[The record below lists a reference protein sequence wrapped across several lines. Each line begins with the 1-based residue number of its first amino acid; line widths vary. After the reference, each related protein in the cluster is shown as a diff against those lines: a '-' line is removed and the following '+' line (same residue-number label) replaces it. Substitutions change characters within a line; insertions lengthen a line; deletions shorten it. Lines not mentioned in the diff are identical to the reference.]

1 MSESNIII
9 IFGNESKIIHNKIFV
24 SEKDFL
30 IPYGENYDL
39 AVNALNKIQKSK
51 IKEDSFLSLFSYDDV
66 SIWWMI
72 YPSLMPV
79 INKSINFIYKFQ
91 ILLDEKKPNKIIV
104 ENFDY
109 FYLIKQICDLRKIKL
124 VYSTSS
130 LLSYLLKKKLKINA
144 QKYRYKKITESKIKS
159 RKKLFLKYKSK
170 IPLFDDK
177 IIFITPSSS
186 WRNLTNSKTQL
197 RGESWYNLI
206 NLLKKNKDVVCI
218 DLDYTL
224 NGDENILKE
233 KMHDDNFWLPMESIL
248 DSNFF
253 QTEKHKSY
261 IKNYHNLIKQKSF
274 QNLFTFQGFSLWFQ
288 LKDFFYMMSFTPYI
302 PLFLKLLD
310 STKSFF
316 TINKPNSVFLTYE
329 NGSLAQCFIASLIK
343 LSVKTIGTQHGIIY
357 KNNSNYVFDNFY
369 SNNNTLGFPLPD
381 FLLLFGDYSKK
392 ILEES
397 NYPSTSLI
405 TFGNSF
411 FFDIEDQ
418 QKKLQ
423 NKNLFKKYGIKD
435 DQKIILFTTGRMQRN
450 YQASQGNY
458 DYDEKIWQYL
468 LDNFGGNKNYF
479 LILKPHPTE
488 KDIRV
493 YEQILK
499 KSSSTNAKIIQDD
512 LFELIT
518 ISFLIISVFSTTM
531 IDALC
536 FKKNVIQVV
545 FDNVKWPVPIDEYE
559 VVLLSNLNEL
569 SKNIIKISS
578 DKNLQKSLAKNR
590 NKFLI
595 NQFNVPEKNSSEIIR
610 KIIFD

>member
-1 MSESNIII
+1 LSESPLIL
-9 IFGNESKIIHNKIFV
+9 IFGSESKIIHNKIFV

-30 IPYGENYDL
+30 IPYGENYNL
-39 AVNALNKIQKSK
+39 AVNELNRIQKSK
-51 IKEDSFLSLFSYDDV
+51 IEEDSFLSLFSYDDV

-91 ILLDEKKPNKIIV
+91 ILLDKKKPNEIIV

-109 FYLIKQICDLRKIKL
+109 FYLIKQICDSRKIKL
-124 VYSTSS
+124 VYSHSS

-144 QKYRYKKITESKIKS
+144 QKYRYKKITDTKINS
-159 RKKLFLKYKSK
+159 RKKLFLKYKSQ
-170 IPLFDDK
+170 IPSFNDK

-186 WRNLTNSKTQL
+186 WRNLTNSKTKL

-206 NLLKKNKDVVCI
+206 NLLKQNKDVICI

-224 NGDENILKE
+224 NGNKNILKE
-233 KMHDDNFWLPMESIL
+233 KLHDDNFWLPMESML
-248 DSNFF
+248 DTNSF
-253 QTEKHKSY
+253 QTEKHNSY
-261 IKNYHNLIKQKSF
+261 IKNYNNLIKQKSF

-316 TINKPNSVFLTYE
+316 TTNHPNSVFLTYE

-343 LSVKTIGTQHGIIY
+343 LNVKTIGAQHGIIY
-357 KNNSNYVFDNFY
+357 KNNSNYVFDDFY
-369 SNNNTLGFPLPD
+369 SNNNDLGFPLPD
-381 FLLLFGDYSKK
+381 FLLLFGDYPKK

-397 NYPSTSLI
+397 DYPSTRLI
-405 TFGNSF
+405 SFGNSF

-418 QKKLQ
+418 QEKLQ
-423 NKNLFKKYGIKD
+423 NKNLFKKYGINSN
-435 DQKIILFTTGRMQRN
+435 QKIILFTTGRMQRN

-458 DYDEKIWQYL
+458 DYDEKIWQHL
-468 LDNFGGNKNYF
+468 LDNFGGNENYF

-493 YEQILK
+493 YEQMLK
-499 KSSSTNAKIIQDD
+499 KSSFTNAKIIQDD

-518 ISFLIISVFSTTM
+518 ISFLIVSVFSTTM

-545 FDNVKWPVPIDEYE
+545 IDNVKWPVPIEEYE
-559 VVLLSNLNEL
+559 VALLSNLDEL
-569 SKNIIKISS
+569 SNNIIKISS
-578 DKNLQKSLAKNR
+578 DKNLQQSLAKNR
-590 NKFLI
+590 NEFLK
-595 NQFNVPEKNSSEIIR
+595 NQFNIPEKNSLQIIQ